1 MVSKKSLIGIA
12 SLVWMVAGFNVLKI
26 GIETYADYVSLINI
40 ILSFIVFS
48 IFWYMVFYKLVI
60 KHTYRINSFKQPKQ
74 YFWKF
79 FDMKSFIIMAV
90 MMTGGIT
97 IRIFQL
103 LPQQF
108 IAVFYS
114 GLGLA
119 LLLAGLLFGYNYLT
133 KERERELK

>member
-1 MVSKKSLIGIA
+1 MVSKKSLLGIA
-12 SLVWMVAGFNVLKI
+12 SLVWMIAGFNVLKI
-26 GIETYADYVSLINI
+26 GIDTYIDYVSLINV

-48 IFWYMVFYKLVI
+48 MFWYLVFYKLVI
-60 KHTYRINSFKQPKQ
+60 KHTYRIRNFKQPKQ

-79 FDMKSFIIMAV
+79 FDMKSFIVMAV
-90 MMTGGIT
+90 MMTGGIM

-103 LPQQF
+103 LPKQF

-114 GLGLA
+114 GLGSA

-133 KERERELK
+133 KGRES